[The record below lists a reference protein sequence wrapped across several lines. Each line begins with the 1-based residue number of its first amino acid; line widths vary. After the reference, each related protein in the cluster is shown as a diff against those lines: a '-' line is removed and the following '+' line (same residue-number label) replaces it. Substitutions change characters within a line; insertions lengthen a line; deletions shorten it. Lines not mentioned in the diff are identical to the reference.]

1 MKMLNQEQILMLSN
15 DILSH
20 VQNLDDTEDAFE
32 FTRLYL
38 LSLVDVTD
46 EDKNLIV
53 TDMSETDVRFT
64 EFNF

>member
-1 MKMLNQEQILMLSN
+1 MLNQEQILMLSN

-46 EDKNLIV
+46 ENKNLIV

>member
-1 MKMLNQEQILMLSN
+1 MLNQEQILMLSN
-15 DILSH
+15 YILSH

>member
-1 MKMLNQEQILMLSN
+1 MLNQEQILMLSN

-46 EDKNLIV
+46 EDKI
-53 TDMSETDVRFT
+53 
-64 EFNF
+64 

>member
-46 EDKNLIV
+46 ENKNLIV

>member
-1 MKMLNQEQILMLSN
+1 MLNQEQILMLSN

>member
-1 MKMLNQEQILMLSN
+1 VKMLNQEQILMLSN